1 MADLTI
7 PEDSL
12 RALLKQAL
20 IEALEERRDL
30 LHDVVVDALEEIA
43 LAEAIREGRRGEVAT
58 RDEVFAAL
66 KSEA

>member
-7 PEDSL
+7 FEDSL

-20 IEALEERRDL
+20 IEALEEGRDL
-30 LHDVVVDALEEIA
+30 LQDVVTDAFEEIA
-43 LAEAIREGRRGEVAT
+43 LAEAIREGRRGDMAA

-66 KSEA
+66 RSEA

>member
-30 LHDVVVDALEEIA
+30 LHDVVADALEEIA
-43 LAEAIREGRRGEVAT
+43 LAEAIREGRRGDKAS
-58 RDEVFAAL
+58 RDEVFAVL
-66 KSEA
+66 RSEA